1 VTPPA
6 VDTGGN
12 APARAPVVIGPYRLD
27 GHALLAP
34 MAGVTDLPFRRLCRR
49 LGAALAA
56 GEMIAADE
64 RLWNTAESRRRRD
77 HTDEPEP
84 RVVQIAGGDA
94 EAMADAA
101 RRNVDAGAQIVDVNM
116 GCPAKKVCNKD
127 AGSALLRDERT
138 VAAILDATV
147 RAVDVPV
154 TLKIR
159 TGPDPAN
166 RNAVR
171 IATIAQQ
178 AGIAALTVHG
188 RSRSCLFVGP
198 VEYDTIATVKRAV
211 SIPVI
216 ANGDIDSPSKARDVL
231 AYTGADALMIGRAA
245 QGRPWIFREIAHF
258 LATGEV
264 LAPPTVVEAREAI
277 LEHLDDHYRF
287 YGEAMGVLT
296 ARKHLRWYTRDLA
309 GGDDAKDSFNTA
321 ETAATQVAA
330 VLRFFGDLAAHGE
343 RLVYGSGNGTVGAQ
357 RRHGAEKQRAATPWA
372 GEALA
377 A

>member
-6 VDTGGN
+6 VDTGGK

-64 RLWNTAESRRRRD
+64 RLWDTAESRRRRD

-94 EAMADAA
+94 GAMADAA

-127 AGSALLRDERT
+127 AGSALLRDERN

-159 TGPDPAN
+159 TGWAPDR
-166 RNAVR
+166 RNAVAIAR
-171 IATIAQQ
+171 IAES
-178 AGIAALTVHG
+178 AGIRALAVHG
-188 RSRSCLFVGP
+188 RTRACRFNGEA
-198 VEYDTIATVKRAV
+198 EYETIAAVKRAV
-211 SIPVI
+211 SIPVL
-216 ANGDIDSPSKARDVL
+216 ANGDIDSPYKAVAVL
-231 AYTGADALMIGRAA
+231 RATGADGVMIGRAA
-245 QGRPWIFREIAHF
+245 QGRPWIFREVAALLEGI
-258 LATGEV
+258 V
-264 LAPPTVVEAREAI
+264 RAPPPVMEVRDIMLT
-277 LEHLDDHYRF
+277 HLRDLYEF
-287 YGEAMGVLT
+287 YGAEAGVRI
-296 ARKHLRWYTRDLA
+296 ARKHIGWYCFGRPRAQAFRHAVMQLISPEA
-309 GGDDAKDSFNTA
+309 
-321 ETAATQVAA
+321 QLAA
-330 VLRFFGDLAAHGE
+330 VREYFEAQDAPAAD
-343 RLVYGSGNGTVGAQ
+343 VA
-357 RRHGAEKQRAATPWA
+357 
-372 GEALA
+372 
-377 A
+377 